1 MNDATTKVVE
11 PFLSNV
17 DGALGAGYSAI
28 LYGSAAR
35 GDFVPGRSD
44 VNVML
49 VLDDVSPPVLRSL
62 ASAFARWRKLQQEPP
77 LLMSR
82 SEWAGASDAFPI
94 EISDMQSAYRVL
106 RGPDPLAG
114 VRVEPADLRRALERE
129 LHGKLLRLRQGY
141 AVLSRDEAGLG
152 QLATGSAAS
161 ILLLLRGVLAL
172 LERHLPQDSLELVAE
187 AGAAV
192 GFQTEEIASIVRHRG
207 DRRWRCTATQFEDYL
222 EAVES
227 TARFVDQL
235 QLGEHR

>member
-1 MNDATTKVVE
+1 MNDAAARVVE
-11 PFLSNV
+11 PFLSDV
-17 DGALGAGYSAI
+17 DVALGTGYSAI

-35 GDFVPGRSD
+35 GDFVAGRSD

-62 ASAFARWRKLQQEPP
+62 APAFARWRKTEHEPP

-82 SEWAGASDAFPI
+82 SEWAGASDAFPL
-94 EISDMQSAYRVL
+94 EIADMQSAYRVL
-106 RGPDPLAG
+106 RGPDPLDG

-141 AVLSRDEAGLG
+141 AALSRDEVGLG
-152 QLATGSAAS
+152 QLAIGSAPN
-161 ILLLLRGVLAL
+161 IVLLMRGMLTLLG
-172 LERHLPQDSLELVAE
+172 RHLPQDSLELVVE
-187 AGAAV
+187 AAAVV
-192 GFQTEEIASIVRHRG
+192 GFQTEEVASVVRHRG
-207 DRRWRCTATQFEDYL
+207 DRKWRCTATQFEDYL

-227 TARFVDQL
+227 TVRFVDQL